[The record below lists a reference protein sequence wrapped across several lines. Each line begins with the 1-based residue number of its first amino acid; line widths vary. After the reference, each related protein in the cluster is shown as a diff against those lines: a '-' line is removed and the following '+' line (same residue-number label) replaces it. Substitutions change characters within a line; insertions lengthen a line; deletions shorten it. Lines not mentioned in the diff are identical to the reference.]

1 MTISP
6 DPSGQAGKKGE
17 TMGDTIIVRR
27 TGQAPLRIRGE
38 RLADQ
43 SSTSESASPTY
54 SGSTGRCQ
62 RVRIYRTASG
72 KHVVSIHHT
81 TNWQGE
87 RGTDEAAV
95 FPSLAECVQ
104 FLGNRVPGW
113 MLQDIINELGEE
125 EVAQD
130 VI

>member
-1 MTISP
+1 
-6 DPSGQAGKKGE
+6 
-17 TMGDTIIVRR
+17 MGDTIIVRR

-38 RLADQ
+38 LLASE
-43 SSTSESASPTY
+43 SSTSESASSNY

-72 KHVVSIHHT
+72 KHVVSIHHET
-81 TNWQGE
+81 QWQGE
-87 RGTDEAAV
+87 HDTDEAAV
-95 FPSLAECVQ
+95 FPSLAECIQ

-125 EVAQD
+125 EVAVE

>member
-27 TGQAPLRIRGE
+27 TGQAPLHIRGE
-38 RLADQ
+38 RLAGG
-43 SSTSESASPTY
+43 SSSLNNASPNY
-54 SGSTGRCQ
+54 SGSTGHCQ
-62 RVRIYRTASG
+62 QVRIYRTASG
-72 KHVVSIHHT
+72 KHVVSIHHET
-81 TNWQGE
+81 QWQGE
-87 RGTDEAAV
+87 HDTDEAAV

-104 FLGNRVPGW
+104 FLGDRVPGW